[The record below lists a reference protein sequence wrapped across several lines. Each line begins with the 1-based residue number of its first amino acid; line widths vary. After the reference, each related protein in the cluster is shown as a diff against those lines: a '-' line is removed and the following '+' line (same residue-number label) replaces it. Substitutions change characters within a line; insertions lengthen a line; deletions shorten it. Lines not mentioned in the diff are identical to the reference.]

1 MSRGKENTPVLTPL
15 VPVYLTEAH
24 RDSFSL
30 QFLIYRHHTN
40 YLQVEVAQS
49 RNH

>member
-1 MSRGKENTPVLTPL
+1 MSRGKENTPVLTPI

-30 QFLIYRHHTN
+30 QFLIYRHHAN